1 MTGEESDGPFINR
14 ATKGPSIARCLLTYS
29 TSLVVSSTTAG
40 GAAPAA
46 AIIDGRG

>member
-29 TSLVVSSTTAG
+29 TSLVSSTTAG
-40 GAAPAA
+40 GAATAA